1 MQFNKNDIIDITNQ
15 TNKSIVDANL
25 KQVSEKKIH
34 YDSNEIKSILLEN

>member
-25 KQVSEKKIH
+25 KEVSEK
-34 YDSNEIKSILLEN
+34 